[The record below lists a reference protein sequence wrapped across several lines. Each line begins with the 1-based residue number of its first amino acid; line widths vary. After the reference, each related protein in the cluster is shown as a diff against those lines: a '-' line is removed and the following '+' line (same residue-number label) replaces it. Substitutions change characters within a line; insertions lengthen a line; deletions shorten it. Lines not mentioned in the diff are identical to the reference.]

1 MAGGDRPPTHRG
13 AVLGISQGYAFFAY
27 PWNIFDNSG
36 IRTLKGCRGLLAPL
50 PGCDSWYVS
59 LPGVR
64 KKRVPLANLL
74 APLRGA
80 EASVSS
86 ATLPFLRVYRAER
99 TLKISK
105 SKLSSDRRA
114 RCASRNFASPEC
126 FRGDQEERKDS
137 GRCVDRFSRRRPS
150 VLSVLVYSEFEGG
163 EYRVSLCA
171 VEVAVGAINRAPLQ

>member
-1 MAGGDRPPTHRG
+1 MLRH
-13 AVLGISQGYAFFAY
+13 
-27 PWNIFDNSG
+27 SG

-105 SKLSSDRRA
+105 LQGTVYNRPYSRMCTPVVSS
-114 RCASRNFASPEC
+114 CAAFGHVHYEEASFP
-126 FRGDQEERKDS
+126 
-137 GRCVDRFSRRRPS
+137 P
-150 VLSVLVYSEFEGG
+150 
-163 EYRVSLCA
+163 
-171 VEVAVGAINRAPLQ
+171 